1 MQQSLS
7 ILIPT
12 YNYDVSQLVLEL
24 HRQGIASTIPFEITV
39 YDDCSPTP
47 VKRNNEINT
56 LSNATFTVLDK
67 NIGRS
72 AIRNKLA
79 KDANFDTLL
88 FLDADTEITRADF
101 LSQYL
106 TALKPESQI
115 IYGGITYQKEIPSPS
130 EILRWHYGH
139 AREALPVSERMKA
152 PHLRFLTLNFL
163 IKKAVFDVLTFN
175 EEIPNLRHEDTLF
188 ALDCKKNNINVAHID
203 NPVQHNGL
211 ESSETFLRKS
221 MESVEALHMFV
232 KEGLIDANETA
243 LSKKAASLKKS
254 GIARFVLVFYKR
266 AKNTMRSNL
275 LSKKPSLRTFDVY
288 RLGYYLEL
296 DTKKNA

>member
-1 MQQSLS
+1 MQQELS

-12 YNYDVSQLVLEL
+12 YNYDVYNLVSEL
-24 HRQGIASTIPFEITV
+24 HRQGVANLITFEINV
-39 YDDCSPTP
+39 YDDCSPAQ
-47 VKRNNEINT
+47 VKRNKTINA
-56 LSNATFTVLDK
+56 LPNVTFKVLEK

-79 KDANFDTLL
+79 KEATFDTLL
-88 FLDADTEITRADF
+88 FLDADTEIIRDNF
-101 LSQYL
+101 LSEYL
-106 TALKPESQI
+106 KALKPESQI
-115 IYGGITYQKEIPSPS
+115 IYGGITYQKETPSSS
-130 EILRWHYGH
+130 EILRWHYGN
-139 AREALPVSERMKA
+139 AREALPVSERIKA

-163 IKKAVFDVLTFN
+163 IRKSVFDVLKFN

-232 KEGLIDANETA
+232 KDGLIKAEETA
-243 LSKKAASLKKS
+243 LSKKAASLKRK
-254 GIARFVLVFYKR
+254 GISKFVLVFYKR
-266 AKNTMRSNL
+266 AKKAMHSNL
-275 LSKKPSLRTFDVY
+275 LSKNPSLRTFDVY

-296 DTKKNA
+296 DKKNNA